1 MEIFIGICVVLYII
15 GKISESIYETPSG
28 NSRDSAP
35 FNPPKQPSRSKITNH
50 NTADYMG
57 EFQIRARHKM
67 VGDDNDIPVI
77 IVEARGNLTV
87 NYTMD
92 VEFVTFAV
100 DTTDN
105 SDGEQIFCKADGFKN
120 EKNHVFEY
128 VKNIGALSPDNYYP
142 DWSTIAFAPTDA
154 LVFPRS
160 GNRIIKFY
168 SFLTQKTS
176 SERRQPLVANDCQI
190 LYKFGDTGYK
200 EWDEKKIDSLKATIN
215 LGVAMAFIDGDF
227 NKTEAAAIKGWLKT
241 QVENLDDD
249 KQAYAKKKLNEEM
262 IAAVNLAP
270 HGKVDLFSA
279 ANALRNSP
287 IKNSAYNGL
296 ELCTI
301 IMASDGKINKD
312 EIELLNRIKELL
324 GIDDKELRG
333 LIDKHTYNAVTTS
346 DNGKLTDEQLIGL
359 NTTLPIDEI
368 RKEIRNS
375 FNRYNGHLNIENDS
389 NKRKRYQDCIDACA
403 RLKKKYG

>member
-15 GKISESIYETPSG
+15 GKISESINKMSTNDSQ
-28 NSRDSAP
+28 NSAP
-35 FNPPKQPSRSKITNH
+35 FNPPEQSSRPRNINH
-50 NTADYMG
+50 NTNNYMG
-57 EFQIRARHKM
+57 EFQIRARHKK
-67 VGDDNDIPVI
+67 VGDSNDIPVI
-77 IVEARGNLTV
+77 VVEARGNLTV

-105 SDGEQIFCKADGFKN
+105 SDGEQIFCKANGFKN

-142 DWSTIAFAPTDA
+142 DWSPIAFAPTDA

-190 LYKFGDTGYK
+190 LHKFEDTGYK
-200 EWDEKKIDSLKATIN
+200 EWDEKRIDSLKATIN
-215 LGVAMAFIDGDF
+215 LGVAIAFIDGEF
-227 NKTEAAAIKGWLKT
+227 NKTEAEAIKGWLKK

-249 KQAYAKKKLNEEM
+249 KQANAKKKLNEEM

-270 HGKVDLFSA
+270 RGKIDLLSA

-287 IKNSAYNGL
+287 IKNSAYYGL
-296 ELCTI
+296 ELCTV
-301 IMASDGKINKD
+301 IMAADGAINKS

-333 LIDKHTYNAVTTS
+333 LIDKHAYNAVTTS

-359 NTTLPIDEI
+359 NTTIPIDEI

-375 FNRYNGHLNIENDS
+375 FNRYNGHLNIEKNP